1 MNVVDWILV
10 AAVVLFALAG
20 WHRGFVASVLSFI
33 GFIGGALAAAF
44 LLPPL
49 VDRITQVQ
57 AVRVGMVGLGI
68 LLCAL
73 LGQVVAS
80 IVGSSA
86 RRAISWT
93 PVKALDNIL
102 GALVNVLA
110 LAIVVWIIAS
120 AIAFLPASAVSEQVS
135 RSRLL
140 SSMDAVVP
148 PQARNLLG
156 SLRDLLASTEVPRI
170 FSGLVETNGPDVA
183 DPDPRAVSASVD
195 DVRDS
200 IVQVTGNA
208 ADCHASVAGSGWV
221 FDRGRVATNA
231 HVVAGVEDLQVRVHL
246 GDSGLP
252 ATVVYF
258 DPKTD
263 IAVLDVPDLDAPAI
277 PVDPTPLATED
288 DAVIAGFP
296 ESGPFHAEPA
306 RIRTKVSA
314 VGDDIYGA
322 SGVQRD
328 VYVLSGRVLPGDSG
342 GPLLTPA
349 GSAAGMVFGT
359 AQDHEDIGYALT
371 AESMAAAL
379 GTRSRD
385 EVPTGDCR
393 VRD

>member
-1 MNVVDWILV
+1 M
-10 AAVVLFALAG
+10 LF
-20 WHRGFVASVLSFI
+20 
-33 GFIGGALAAAF
+33 
-44 LLPPL
+44 
-49 VDRITQVQ
+49 
-57 AVRVGMVGLGI
+57 
-68 LLCAL
+68 
-73 LGQVVAS
+73 
-80 IVGSSA
+80 
-86 RRAISWT
+86 
-93 PVKALDNIL
+93 
-102 GALVNVLA
+102 
-110 LAIVVWIIAS
+110 
-120 AIAFLPASAVSEQVS
+120 
-135 RSRLL
+135 RS
-140 SSMDAVVP
+140 
-148 PQARNLLG
+148 
-156 SLRDLLASTEVPRI
+156 
-170 FSGLVETNGPDVA
+170 
-183 DPDPRAVSASVD
+183 
-195 DVRDS
+195 
-200 IVQVTGNA
+200 
-208 ADCHASVAGSGWV
+208 
-221 FDRGRVATNA
+221 
-231 HVVAGVEDLQVRVHL
+231 AGVEDLQVRVHL